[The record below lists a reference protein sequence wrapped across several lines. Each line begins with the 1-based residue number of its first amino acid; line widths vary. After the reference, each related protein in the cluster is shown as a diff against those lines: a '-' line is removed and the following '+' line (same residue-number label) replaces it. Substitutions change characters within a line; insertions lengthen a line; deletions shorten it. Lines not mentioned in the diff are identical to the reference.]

1 MNKRKPLKRDIKFST
16 TEELRENA
24 RKNYEDGPVTSTYE
38 LDVERV
44 IELLNIA
51 LASEWVCVLRYLRHY
66 YMATGL
72 FMDAVKEEF
81 MEHAEQEQKHAAMLA
96 ERITQLGGEPDLNPD
111 VFIQR
116 SPTEYIE
123 GETLRDMVE
132 SDLIAERIVIDLY
145 RQTIMYVSDY
155 DTTTKRMLEHIL
167 AEEEDHADELSDMME
182 GLDGKPVSKKII

>member
-24 RKNYEDGPVTSTYE
+24 RKNYEDGPITSTYE
-38 LDVERV
+38 LNVERV

-51 LASEWVCVLRYLRHY
+51 LASECVCVLRYLRHY

-145 RQTIMYVSDY
+145 RQAIMYVSDY
-155 DTTTKRMLEHIL
+155 DTTTKRILEHIL

>member
-1 MNKRKPLKRDIKFST
+1 MNKRKPLKRDVKFST
-16 TEELRENA
+16 TEELRTNA
-24 RKNYEDGPVTSTYE
+24 RKNYQDGAVTSTYE
-38 LDVERV
+38 LDVDRV

-66 YMATGL
+66 YMSSGL

-123 GETLRDMVE
+123 GETLREMVE

-145 RQTIMYVSDY
+145 RQTIMYVGDY
-155 DTTTKRMLEHIL
+155 DTTTKRLLEHIL

-182 GLDGKPVSKKII
+182 GLDGKPLSAKII